1 MKLRWTDRARR
12 DLGEIARYISADN
25 PSAAR
30 RWIDV
35 LRARARS
42 AVEFPLIGR
51 VVPEMANDELRE
63 ILVGAYRIV
72 YRVVGDAVVVVTV
85 FEEHRLLNPED
96 IPKSRMATTR
106 CRKMA

>member
-12 DLGEIARYISADN
+12 DLSAIARYISVDN

-51 VVPEMANDELRE
+51 VVPEMANDDLRE

-72 YRVVGDAVVVVTV
+72 YRVVGGAVFVVTV
-85 FEEHRLLNPED
+85 FEGHRLLKPDD
-96 IPKSRMATTR
+96 IPK
-106 CRKMA
+106 

>member
-1 MKLRWTDRARR
+1 MKLRWTERARR
-12 DLGEIARYISADN
+12 DLVEIARYIADDN
-25 PSAAR
+25 PKAAR

-51 VVPEMANDELRE
+51 VVPEMANEDLRE

-72 YRVVGDAVVVVTV
+72 YHVVGDAVVVVTV
-85 FEEHRLLNPED
+85 FEGHRRLDPDE
-96 IPKSRMATTR
+96 IPK
-106 CRKMA
+106 